1 MVSVLFLTS
10 ATKLQSLLPSLHD
23 YRVASD
29 QELKGVEQR
38 SCSPAFHSR
47 ERGVSVN
54 NTQETGT
61 VVVCIVGSMGK
72 QHSPMDLNTWHTVQV
87 SKMRFMIPLICNKNV
102 SRSWGG
108 KKKAVKKILTE
119 EWHGKNAKQSQVLPA
134 KAFVLFKSFIIQ
146 LVRIG
151 RGDSTVNIWYCVVN

>member
-1 MVSVLFLTS
+1 MY
-10 ATKLQSLLPSLHD
+10 Q
-23 YRVASD
+23 
-29 QELKGVEQR
+29 
-38 SCSPAFHSR
+38 
-47 ERGVSVN
+47 
-54 NTQETGT
+54 
-61 VVVCIVGSMGK
+61 
-72 QHSPMDLNTWHTVQV
+72 DLG
-87 SKMRFMIPLICNKNV
+87 
-102 SRSWGG
+102 GG